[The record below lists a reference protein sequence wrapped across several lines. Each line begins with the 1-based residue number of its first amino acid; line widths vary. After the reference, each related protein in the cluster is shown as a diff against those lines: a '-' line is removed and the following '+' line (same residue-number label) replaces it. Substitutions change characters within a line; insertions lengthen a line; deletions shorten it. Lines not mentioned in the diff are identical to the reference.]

1 MNVLLD
7 TTVLFR
13 IALDTPLKPAGR
25 EAFMA
30 AERHSG
36 LYVSAISAWELCLLE
51 KTGRTSRLIGG
62 NGGQF
67 FRDVVAKTSINVV
80 SLDEQM
86 AVESRRLPGDF
97 HNDPADRFLV
107 ATARLLNLR
116 LITSDTAI
124 LAYANQG
131 HVQAIAC

>member
-7 TTVLFR
+7 TTVLIR
-13 IALDTPLKPAGR
+13 IVLDTPLKRTGR

-30 AERHSG
+30 AELHGG

-51 KTGRTSRLIGG
+51 KTGRTSKLIGG

-67 FRDVVAKTSINVV
+67 FRDVITKTGINVV
-80 SLDEQM
+80 PLDEQI

-107 ATARLLNLR
+107 ATARLRNLP
-116 LITSDTAI
+116 LMTSDRPI
-124 LAYANQG
+124 LDYGDLG
-131 HVQAIAC
+131 HVQTIRC